1 MKKTEMT
8 GEILE
13 SLTSVELCRFCD
25 ADETWVTELVEY
37 GVLDPE
43 GRSFQEWHFRGA
55 NIVRAKK
62 ARRLQRDF
70 GINIAGV
77 AMVLDLLH
85 EREQL
90 MRSLKSLQGD

>member
-1 MKKTEMT
+1 MKKIEPM
-8 GEILE
+8 GELIQ
-13 SLTSVELCRFCD
+13 SLTSIELCRFCD

-37 GVLDPE
+37 GVLEPK
-43 GRSFQEWHFRGA
+43 GRSFPEWHFQGV

-70 GINIAGV
+70 GINTAGI
-77 AMVLDLLH
+77 AMVLELLS

-90 MRSLKSLQGD
+90 LRSLRTLEGK

>member
-1 MKKTEMT
+1 MKKAELT
-8 GEILE
+8 GELLD

-37 GVLDPE
+37 GVLEPE
-43 GRSFQEWHFRGA
+43 GRSFHEWHFRGI

-70 GINIAGV
+70 GINVAGV

-90 MRSLKSLQGD
+90 MRSLKNLQGD